1 MGKKDISF
9 LLLLLAVLIAG
20 FVVVIGYPPRARFFP
35 MIVISL
41 CGVIV
46 SGELLKA
53 FIAHLKPGVAGR
65 ESRGKDEAPETGK
78 QRQKTMALIAWLG
91 GFALLIWL
99 VGFIIG
105 MPLFMLVYVK
115 MKGEGWRWAIILSV
129 TMFLIVYAGF
139 SLLLKIPVYEGML
152 FLQ

>member
-20 FVVVIGYPPRARFFP
+20 FVVVVGYPPRARFFP

-46 SGELLKA
+46 MGELLKA
-53 FIAHLKPGVAGR
+53 FIAHLKSGAAGR
-65 ESRGKDEAPETGK
+65 ESRGKEESPETGK
-78 QRQKTMALIAWLG
+78 PQQKTIELLAWIS
-91 GFALLIWL
+91 GFALSIWL
-99 VGFIIG
+99 LGFVIG

-129 TMFLIVYAGF
+129 TMFLIVYACF
-139 SLLLKIPVYEGML
+139 SILLNIPVYEGML